1 MHTDGVHAK
10 VVTCETVELREFTAM
25 KRANVE
31 KILSTLP
38 YFFLKVSALPRG
50 NQDRGRGS
58 YELNDQTFWVATH
71 FENAARR
78 PEWNVLSP

>member
-38 YFFLKVSALPRG
+38 YFFLKSAPFHEETRTVG
-50 NQDRGRGS
+50 VEVTN
-58 YELNDQTFWVATH
+58 
-71 FENAARR
+71 
-78 PEWNVLSP
+78 